1 MNPINQIA
9 SVNKKGVEIFL
20 RNYNNI
26 VLNVPTH
33 KVLDILT
40 IRLTKKL
47 PHGKEITAEKLL
59 NHRGVEITV
68 KEYMEICGLK
78 DYKEANRQLNE
89 SIRTLFDVALKWEE
103 ERSYIPEG
111 KKKRIRENFTWNA
124 RILEATGTNADLV
137 PVKRGRA
144 VVEFTVKIA
153 EYLSQAYI
161 MPFPDGLLKI
171 NGKTNRHSY
180 FIGRKLAEYHNMN
193 IAKDNA
199 NRISVFTLITACPDL
214 PSYEEIMED
223 ANGSVTQ
230 KIIQPFERDLMAL
243 KDKYGILKDWHYC
256 NSKGEPLTNEQIESY
271 SYSTWKEWLV
281 EFELA
286 DYPDQSERI
295 ARIEER
301 KKNAYKRKAQAR
313 K

>member
-1 MNPINQIA
+1 MENE
-9 SVNKKGVEIFL
+9 GVEIFL

-59 NHRGVEITV
+59 NHRDVEITV
-68 KEYMEICGLK
+68 REYMDICGLK

-103 ERSYIPEG
+103 ERSYIPDG
-111 KKKRIRENFTWNA
+111 KKKRVRELFTWNA

-137 PVKRGRA
+137 PVKRGKA

-161 MPFPDGLLKI
+161 MPFPVELLKI
-171 NGKTNRHSY
+171 NGKVNPHSY
-180 FIGRKLAEYHNMN
+180 FIGRKLAEHHNMN

-199 NRISVFTLITACPDL
+199 NRISVLTLIHACPDL
-214 PSYEEIMED
+214 PSYDEVMAETRQ
-223 ANGSVTQ
+223 V
-230 KIIQPFERDLMAL
+230 KKRIIDPFDRDMIAL
-243 KDKYGILKDWHYC
+243 KDEYEILKNWHYC

-295 ARIEER
+295 AKIEER
-301 KKNAYKRKAQAR
+301 KKKAYKRKV
-313 K
+313 